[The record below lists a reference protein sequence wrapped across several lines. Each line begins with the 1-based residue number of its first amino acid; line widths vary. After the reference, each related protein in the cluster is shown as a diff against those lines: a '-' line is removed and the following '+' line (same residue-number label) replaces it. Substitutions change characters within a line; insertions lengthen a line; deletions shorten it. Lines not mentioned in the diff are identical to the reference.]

1 MRLNF
6 ILFYL
11 MLHIAD
17 VVSIIIL
24 GIPISYSTCILIFET
39 SWMTFVK
46 PTGNE
51 VLYISAG
58 IHYNLGSM
66 F

>member
-17 VVSIIIL
+17 VVSIVIL
-24 GIPISYSTCILIFET
+24 GVPTGYSMCILTFEA

-46 PTGNE
+46 TGNE

-58 IHYNLGSM
+58 IHYNL
-66 F
+66 

>member
-11 MLHIAD
+11 MLHIPD
-17 VVSIIIL
+17 VVSIVIL
-24 GIPISYSTCILIFET
+24 QVFLRIPIGYSTCILTFET

-46 PTGNE
+46 TGNE
-51 VLYISAG
+51 VL
-58 IHYNLGSM
+58 
-66 F
+66 

>member
-17 VVSIIIL
+17 VVSIVIL
-24 GIPISYSTCILIFET
+24 GVPTSYSTCILTFET

-46 PTGNE
+46 TGNE

-58 IHYNLGSM
+58 IHYNFGSM

>member
-17 VVSIIIL
+17 VVSIVIL
-24 GIPISYSTCILIFET
+24 GIPTGYSTCILTFET

-46 PTGNE
+46 TGNE
-51 VLYISAG
+51 VL
-58 IHYNLGSM
+58 
-66 F
+66 